1 MTFPFGHRDSA
12 DTEGEAIQRLHRSLR
27 TLWCGLQWTF
37 GGGGCGDACEFTVL
51 KYVEMVFLLEKLF
64 GGFKKRRWVGL
75 ISKEGGVCI
84 FKSGGCVFIY
94 ASLILSR
101 IGYMLIVSFKAD
113 CLTICTDRGSSEWS
127 FPWRARDLE
136 FQGFS
141 GCSRTLG
148 KYLLN
153 VEALKNLHEFWV
165 PKSAKNTKHGTDP
178 FVANRFLGKIVTL
191 HLRYAGGVGR
201 KSTSTWICQILQ
213 KFSAV
218 SPQKIQNKTF

>member
-1 MTFPFGHRDSA
+1 MDVWRWGMLA
-12 DTEGEAIQRLHRSLR
+12 
-27 TLWCGLQWTF
+27 
-37 GGGGCGDACEFTVL
+37 FTVL

-64 GGFKKRRWVGL
+64 GGFKKHGEKRRWVGL

-113 CLTICTDRGSSEWS
+113 CLTIYIYIRTDRGSSEWS
-127 FPWRARDLE
+127 FPWWARDLE

-141 GCSRTLG
+141 GFSRTLG

-165 PKSAKNTKHGTDP
+165 PKSAKNKKHALKQPAAGCCGSICCQP
-178 FVANRFLGKIVTL
+178 FSGKNSHPPFT
-191 HLRYAGGVGR
+191 
-201 KSTSTWICQILQ
+201 ICWWRW
-213 KFSAV
+213 
-218 SPQKIQNKTF
+218 